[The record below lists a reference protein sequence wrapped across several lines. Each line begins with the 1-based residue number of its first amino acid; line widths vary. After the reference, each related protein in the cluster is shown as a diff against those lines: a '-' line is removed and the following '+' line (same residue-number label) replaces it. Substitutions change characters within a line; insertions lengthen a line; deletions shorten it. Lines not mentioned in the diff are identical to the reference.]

1 MNNFVAPL
9 RDRPTQRILRC
20 VGGLGLFGAGVGLQK
35 QGAMGLAPWDVFHD
49 GFSKVTGLPFGRA
62 LVLTSFLVLF
72 LWIPLRQRVG
82 IGTLLNA
89 VQIGVVADVV
99 IALVPEQTT
108 YWTRVPFMVVGIL
121 LVGVGSGFYIGAGLG
136 PGPRDGLM
144 TGLAARGMAISR
156 ARTAVEISVL
166 LVGWILGG
174 TVGVGTLAFAL
185 SIGPIVGRTIPRL
198 RMKDLDLPVDE
209 QKWAE

>member
-1 MNNFVAPL
+1 
-9 RDRPTQRILRC
+9 